1 VTRDRLEFVGVISHR
16 RDASDDWHQ
25 PNTLSAHLS
34 PDAALL
40 RALMDIDGT
49 PGQERMRL
57 LGG

>member
-1 VTRDRLEFVGVISHR
+1 VTHPTTG
-16 RDASDDWHQ
+16 Q